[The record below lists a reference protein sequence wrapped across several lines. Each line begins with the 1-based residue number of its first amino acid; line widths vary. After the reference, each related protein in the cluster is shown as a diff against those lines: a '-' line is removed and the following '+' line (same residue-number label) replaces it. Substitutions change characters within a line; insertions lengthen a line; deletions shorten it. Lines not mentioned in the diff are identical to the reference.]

1 MEQIIAV
8 LVYVVPTR
16 KADDKKTNII
26 VQTNPNLGI
35 TRIVIPIIN
44 PRMLNLKKALVFFS
58 LLKDIGSFNEKRLS
72 PDRTRPRPVKA
83 VIIASV
89 LGQKI
94 GDKIIFGTLLGLVTQ
109 NGIAIKSRKAAKLI
123 APIPSLN

>member
-16 KADDKKTNII
+16 KADDEKTSIM
-26 VQTNPNLGI
+26 VQTNPKLGI
-35 TRIVIPIIN
+35 TKIVIPIIN

-58 LLKDIGSFNEKRLS
+58 LLKDLDSFTEKRLS
-72 PDRTRPRPVKA
+72 PDKTRPIPVKA

-109 NGIAIKSRKAAKLI
+109 NGIAIKSRKAAKQI